1 MSPND
6 AVKTASKQ
14 EGLSI
19 TQLAKITGFSRQHLS
34 GVISGRIHSPRAKK
48 IIALALECEYE
59 TLWLT
64 QDS

>member
-1 MSPND
+1 MSPKD
-6 AVKTASKQ
+6 AVKTALKQ

-34 GVISGRIHSPRAKK
+34 GVISGRIHSPRARK
-48 IIALALECEYE
+48 IIALALGCDCE
-59 TLWLT
+59 TLWPT